1 MSMLKEIY
9 HPNAYLSNVKNIR
22 PGLEARTQVLKVLE
36 TRSVDAKT
44 IAREAGVSYGVV
56 VHHLRLLE
64 AEGIVER
71 KGSRPHIWELTGF
84 GQKRL
89 VSSG

>member
-1 MSMLKEIY
+1 MSMLKDVY
-9 HPNAYLSNVKNIR
+9 HPNAYLSSIKNVR
-22 PGLEARTQVLKVLE
+22 PGLKARTQVLQVLE
-36 TRSVDAKT
+36 ARSVDAGT
-44 IAREAGVSYGVV
+44 VAREAGVSYAVA

-71 KGSRPHIWELTGF
+71 KGSRPHLWGLTGF

-89 VSSG
+89 VS